1 MFSSGPF
8 WIFLGGF
15 STGSVPL
22 LPLVTLFWSLTY
34 RFPLVA
40 TLLAHHSL
48 VTLQLTYS
56 TSYFK
61 MTSWQLYWSL
71 NSRTPRVSSLLAPF
85 IFSLVTPYTGPLF
98 FWFSLVAPLLAP
110 YCYIFSCIPSAGP
123 WLLYFLLWHL
133 YWPLTFRFLLVAPLL
148 APYFYRFSLVCN
160 HFLPSSSVIDFL
172 LLPPLLLDFFLCP
185 FFRFPLATTF
195 L

>member
-1 MFSSGPF
+1 MYLRGISFFLVFITSDLLFWPLSFLMFSSGPS

-48 VTLQLTYS
+48 VTLQLTYN

-71 NSRTPRVSSLLAPF
+71 NSRIPRVSSLLAPF

-98 FWFSLVAPLLAP
+98 FWFSLVAPLLTP
-110 YCYIFSCIPSAGP
+110 DCYIFSCGISTG
-123 WLLYFLLWHL
+123 
-133 YWPLTFRFLLVAPLL
+133 
-148 APYFYRFSLVCN
+148 
-160 HFLPSSSVIDFL
+160 
-172 LLPPLLLDFFLCP
+172 PLLLDFCLWPLYWPLISIDFLLYAIIFYP
-185 FFRFPLATTF
+185 PPPL
-195 L
+195 